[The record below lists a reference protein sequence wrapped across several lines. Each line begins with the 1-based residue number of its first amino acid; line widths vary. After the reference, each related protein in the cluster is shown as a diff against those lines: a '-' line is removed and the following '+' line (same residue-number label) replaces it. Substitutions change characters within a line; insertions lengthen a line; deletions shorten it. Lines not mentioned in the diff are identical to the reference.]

1 MDSMEIYRSTMKH
14 IFLYLLFLSFQ
25 AKSQNIYFPPVNNNL
40 PWDTLSPQSLGWC
53 TDKIDSLY
61 NFLQIEKSKAFIVLK
76 DGKIVLEKYFGTF
89 TKDSVWYWASAGKTI
104 TSFLVG
110 KANEDGILKLSDSTS
125 KFLGTGWTN
134 APPNKEG
141 KITIRNQVTMTSGL
155 DDGVPDD
162 NCTIDTCLNYLAD
175 VGTRWAYHNGP
186 YTLLEKV
193 LENASGQNINVY
205 TQQKL
210 KTQTGITGSW
220 FTIGYDNVY
229 ISKPRAM
236 ARFGI
241 LIQNKC
247 KWNNTPMLSD
257 TAYIRQMVN
266 TSQQLNKSY
275 GYLWWLNG
283 KSSFM
288 APTSQIVF
296 PGSYAPDAPPD
307 MYAAIGKNGQILS
320 IAPSSGIIFV
330 RMGDANNS
338 NSVPFTFCSQIWK
351 RLNAV
356 ICQTTASN
364 PVLERNEVLEI
375 FPNPTKDQLNI
386 RFPDG
391 ATEIQITDILNR
403 KILQERILTGTT
415 EKVLE
420 TRNWKTGYY
429 LVRCLTVKGWMVKK
443 VWKD

>member
-1 MDSMEIYRSTMKH
+1 MKH
-14 IFLYLLFLSFQ
+14 FFILVLIAFSFQ
-25 AKSQNIYFPPVNNNL
+25 AKAQNMYFPPVNNNL
-40 PWDTLSPQSLGWC
+40 PWDTLSPESLGWC
-53 TDKIDSLY
+53 TNKIDSLY
-61 NFLQIEKSKAFIVLK
+61 NYLGSEKTKAFIVLK
-76 DGKIVLEKYFGTF
+76 NGKIVLEKYFGTF
-89 TKDSVWYWASAGKTI
+89 TKDSIWYWASAGKTI
-104 TSFLVG
+104 TAFLVG

-134 APPNKEG
+134 VPPDKEG
-141 KITIRNQVTMTSGL
+141 KITIRNQITMTSGL

-175 VGTRWAYHNGP
+175 AGTRWAYHNGP

-193 LENASGQNINVY
+193 LQNASGQNINVY

-247 KWNNTPMLSD
+247 KWNNTPLLSD

-296 PGSYAPDAPPD
+296 PGSYAPDAPAD

-320 IAPSSGIIFV
+320 IAPSSGIVFV
-330 RMGDANNS
+330 RMGESNNP
-338 NSVPFTFCSQIWK
+338 NSVPFTFTSQIWK

-364 PVLERNEVLEI
+364 PILERNEALEI
-375 FPNPTKDQLNI
+375 FPNPTKDQLNL
-386 RFPDG
+386 RFPQG
-391 ATEIQITDILNR
+391 TTEIQITDILNR
-403 KILQERILTGTT
+403 EILNEKISFEES

-420 TRNWKTGYY
+420 TRTWKTGYY
-429 LVRCLTVKGWMVKK
+429 LVRYLTIKGWMVKK